1 MSLLCVKRSFRRFA
15 GDRRTRVLASS
26 LRLVPSKSIDNSKA
40 ELDFDISS
48 DEVRWAHDSDGD
60 AESTVSKRN
69 TILAQEQPRQDATA
83 LDWLMVTGGGIRI
96 MTILAYLIVTTFI
109 VRILLRAWEIAQV
122 LAFDGSVG
130 KPATDQPNDLS
141 ESLT

>member
-1 MSLLCVKRSFRRFA
+1 
-15 GDRRTRVLASS
+15 
-26 LRLVPSKSIDNSKA
+26 
-40 ELDFDISS
+40 
-48 DEVRWAHDSDGD
+48 
-60 AESTVSKRN
+60 
-69 TILAQEQPRQDATA
+69 
-83 LDWLMVTGGGIRI
+83 MVTGGGIRI

-130 KPATDQPNDLS
+130 KPATDQPSDLS